1 MAITIQHK
9 RNSGSGNV
17 PTESD
22 MEQGEIAINLADLRM
37 FTKDHNGAIKRIG
50 GEDVVATLDMTV
62 GQGLIA
68 NGTSGT
74 DREFVP
80 PEGTLRGISVTGFKM
95 NFTKADGTATTY
107 NIFNQMM
114 LFSLFQGH
122 FVSNSI
128 FNAHNHNV
136 SREVTFDND
145 VSLPTNPN
153 GTTITTDV
161 PN

>member
-1 MAITIQHK
+1 MAIAIQHK
-9 RNSGSGNV
+9 RSQTTGDQ
-17 PTESD
+17 PTATEIA
-22 MEQGEIAINLADLRM
+22 QGEIALNLADLRM

-50 GEDVVATLDMTV
+50 GEDVAATLDLTV